1 MYVCVR
7 KGRMGTYVCVCVCVY
22 WEEEL
27 RERGEREDQYQY
39 HPTEIPMLAVV
50 GGKRSGNRD
59 RER

>member
-1 MYVCVR
+1 
-7 KGRMGTYVCVCVCVY
+7 MGTYVCVCVCVY